1 MSYRAVKDSAKV
13 ADAQLSIQRAV
24 ARRKAE
30 TRMKRPGALAA
41 EALVSLSKDPS
52 DSARVQVF
60 TAALKACGVTSA
72 PNIKD
77 GRDGGGRKMLSVR
90 LATPE
95 DGEALEAASRDAGY
109 VFGPVSHTFADV
121 DGRISR
127 FFMLGGRAAIIWP
140 VVPAEVVS

>member
-1 MSYRAVKDSAKV
+1 M
-13 ADAQLSIQRAV
+13 
-24 ARRKAE
+24 KA
-30 TRMKRPGALAA
+30 PGALAA
-41 EALVSLSKDPS
+41 EALVSLSKDPK
-52 DSARVQVF
+52 DSKRVHDF
-60 TAALKACGVTSA
+60 YAALKACGVKSA

-77 GRDGGGRKMLSVR
+77 GRDGGGRKMMSVR

-127 FFMLGGRAAIIWP
+127 FFMVGGRAAIIWP
-140 VVPAEVVS
+140 IVKAEAAA